1 MKKIFFVFILVVFYS
16 CKTNNKIIA
25 EKKSK
30 TFDWKK
36 LGPNTTYVDVLN
48 KFSKSTQTYW
58 FGNGR
63 ISSLWADPNNANHLL
78 AGVGFSAI
86 FETNDA
92 GKSWQ
97 NITKNTPVIDVKKII
112 KKNGVFYIATG
123 YRFKNPIR
131 FSSIEGDFYGYGVLS
146 SKDNGKTWSKPSGNF
161 YCADFSL
168 TENCKTAYAIDYK
181 SVYKSVDSAKSFYKI
196 RDFKKSLPFY
206 GELINVVVNPINE
219 NMLYVSSALGNKKNG
234 AMLFFSEDGGKT
246 FTDKTTVFKQFAP
259 KPISNLGYFVKDVSL
274 FYDKK
279 TSALYVHF
287 SIAYRFVAA
296 NKKEYFK
303 VKQLILKSTDFVHF
317 KLESV
322 QDKKNGFHF
331 IPFIQKI
338 DTAFF
343 IKDWYLKMK
352 TPSDK
357 DFKDIGIGKTHQD
370 TRAVAVAKD
379 GTIYYGN
386 DAGLFKSTDHGSTWK
401 NAFKNLN
408 ANLIIEAGYYS
419 DKEKRRVAFGTQDC
433 GFYINDFNGKPRYPI
448 ASHEGGIYQ
457 SPHNINRIYIKDRRI
472 KITTDGGKKYRIIK
486 MNNGKPLGISH
497 NDGLLKEDPINKYRL
512 YASHQNGLYVSD
524 SLGVQGTWHNI
535 TPNNNRGGRGSSLA
549 ISKNNPN
556 ILYYAN
562 ELITE
567 KNKNA
572 NYNRYKYQAHLV
584 KSADGGKNW
593 VSIDEDFK
601 DLFLEKSIISTVI
614 TSDKNPDL
622 VWFSLRNK
630 ITGKKV
636 FFSNNGGKTW
646 QNISYNLPNVSV
658 NRIVYDENNKQLYI
672 GNDLGVYY
680 LSNKKWLRLGHSLPN
695 VIVTSMFL
703 DFYRNEMVIST
714 FGQGIWVISLK
725 P

>member
-1 MKKIFFVFILVVFYS
+1 MKKLYLLFFLVVFYS
-16 CKTNNKIIA
+16 CKTKNKFVTNNS
-25 EKKSK
+25 KSYE
-30 TFDWKK
+30 WKK
-36 LGPNTTYVDVLN
+36 LGPDTTYVDVLN
-48 KFSKSTQTYW
+48 KFSKNTETYW

-78 AGVGFSAI
+78 AGVGFSAV

-92 GKSWQ
+92 GESWQ

-112 KKNGVFYIATG
+112 KKEDVFYIATG

-131 FSSIEGDFYGYGVLS
+131 FSAIKSDFYGYGVLS
-146 SKDNGKTWSKPSGNF
+146 SKDNGKTWSKPSGDF

-168 TENCKTAYAIDYK
+168 TKSHKTAYAIDYK
-181 SVYKSVDSAKSFYKI
+181 SLYKSVDSVKNFYKI
-196 RDFKKSLPFY
+196 YDFTKKLSKN
-206 GELINVVVNPINE
+206 GELINVVSHPVNANV
-219 NMLYVSSALGNKKNG
+219 LYVSSAFGNKKND
-234 AMLFFSEDGGKT
+234 ATLFFSEDGGKT
-246 FTDKTTVFKQFAP
+246 FTNKTTVFKQFAP

-274 FYDKK
+274 FYDEK
-279 TSALYVHF
+279 SSVLYVHF

-317 KLESV
+317 SLESV

-357 DFKDIGIGKTHQD
+357 VFKDIGQGKTHQD
-370 TRAVAVAKD
+370 TRAVAVAED

-386 DAGLFKSTDHGSTWK
+386 DAGLFKSTDNGVTWSD
-401 NAFKNLN
+401 AFKNLN

-419 DKEKRRVAFGTQDC
+419 DKEKRRIVFGTQDC
-433 GFYINDFNGKPRYPI
+433 GFYVNDFNGKPRYPI
-448 ASHEGGIYQ
+448 ASHEGGIYL
-457 SPHNINRIYIKDRRI
+457 SPHNINRIYIKDRHI
-472 KITTDGGKKYRIIK
+472 KITTDGGKKYRTIR
-486 MNNGKPLGISH
+486 MNNGKPLGIVH
-497 NDGLLKEDPINKYRL
+497 NDGLLMEHPTNKYKL

-524 SLGVQGTWHNI
+524 SLGVQGTWKNI
-535 TPNNNRGGRGSSLA
+535 TPNNHRGGRGSSLA
-549 ISKNNPN
+549 ISKSNPN

-562 ELITE
+562 ELVTV
-567 KNKNA
+567 KNKNS
-572 NYNRYKYQAHLV
+572 NYNKYKYQAHLV
-584 KSADGGKNW
+584 KSFDGGKTW
-593 VSIDEDFK
+593 LSIDADFK

-614 TSDKNPDL
+614 SSDQNPDL
-622 VWFSLRNK
+622 VWFTLRNK
-630 ITGKKV
+630 ISGKKV
-636 FFSNNGGKTW
+636 YFSDDGGNTW

-658 NRIVYDENNKQLYI
+658 NRIVYDANHEQLYV
-672 GNDLGVYY
+672 GNDLGVYR
-680 LSNKKWLRLGHSLPN
+680 LNGQKWIPLGENLPK
-695 VIVTSMFL
+695 VIITSMFL
-703 DFYRNEMVIST
+703 DFYRDEMIIST

-725 P
+725 L